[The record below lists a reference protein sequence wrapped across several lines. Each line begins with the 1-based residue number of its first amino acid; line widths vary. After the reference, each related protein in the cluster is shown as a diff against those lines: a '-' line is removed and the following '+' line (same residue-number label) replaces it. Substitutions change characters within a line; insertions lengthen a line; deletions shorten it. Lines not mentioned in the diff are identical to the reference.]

1 MSKMGNHRIELQE
14 SDSYQLGRAI
24 AELGLEVAPYL
35 LRPEFDLGAVHQ
47 GWSDY
52 HNEERSR

>member
-1 MSKMGNHRIELQE
+1 MGNHRIELQE